1 MSETIPAKPGATYK
15 FTVRSAEEAVETI
28 RAKLGENAK
37 VLSVRQIDG
46 GLGGLFS
53 KPKLE
58 VIAQVG
64 EEPAPT
70 PSPVVPAP
78 EEDSISA
85 KGPNASASAGPPA
98 PTGPRGR
105 VSSTYGVGP
114 ASAEEM
120 PSRVGLEAMRRDTPT
135 QLPQLLKRSGFSES
149 MLNRLAADPA
159 FADSAVQPLHRGLAE
174 VGQQLRKLASARKP
188 RPLPARSA
196 FLGTS
201 GVGRTTALCKWLGKE
216 VFSRQRKG
224 RVLKAEFDR
233 PNPAEGLSV
242 FCEALGLTVE
252 YYAPEN
258 DAAPQTFGGPA
269 GEFLYADLPGI
280 SLRSAEENTQLR
292 KFLDT
297 EKFAGRVLVLN
308 AAYDLSL
315 LRRAYAAGVDLGATH
330 VVFTHLDE
338 VEHWA
343 RLWDFLIE
351 GQLTPLFLA
360 TGPSLAGDCEEN
372 VVEAVLRKT
381 LPGA

>member
-15 FTVRSAEEAVETI
+15 FTVGSAEEAVETI

-37 VLSVRQIDG
+37 VLSVRQVSG

-64 EEPAPT
+64 EEVAPT
-70 PSPVVPAP
+70 PAPVVEDETLSANDGADASVPTAP
-78 EEDSISA
+78 RA
-85 KGPNASASAGPPA
+85 
-98 PTGPRGR
+98 R

-114 ASAEEM
+114 NSAEEM
-120 PSRVGLEAMRRDTPT
+120 PARISLEARRRDTPT
-135 QLPQLLKRSGFSES
+135 QLPQLLKRSGFSDG

-280 SLRSAEENTQLR
+280 SLRSEEENTQLR
-292 KFLDT
+292 KFLDR
-297 EKFAGRVLVLN
+297 EKFGGRVLVLN
-308 AAYDLSL
+308 AAYDPSL
-315 LRRAYAAGVDLGATH
+315 LRRTYAAGVDLGCTH

-338 VEHWA
+338 VEHWG

-351 GQLTPLFLA
+351 GQLAPLFLA

-372 VVEAVLRKT
+372 VVDAVLRKT

>member
-1 MSETIPAKPGATYK
+1 MSETIPAKSGATYK

-64 EEPAPT
+64 DEPSPT
-70 PSPVVPAP
+70 PTPVIPA
-78 EEDSISA
+78 EDEGMLA
-85 KGPNASASAGPPA
+85 NDT
-98 PTGPRGR
+98 PTGPRAR
-105 VSSTYGVGP
+105 LSSTYGVGP

-120 PSRVGLEAMRRDTPT
+120 PARMGLDARRRDTPT
-135 QLPQLLKRSGFSES
+135 QLPQLLKRSGFSEG
-149 MLNRLAADPA
+149 MLTRLAADPA

-233 PNPAEGLSV
+233 PNPAEGLTV

-280 SLRSAEENTQLR
+280 SLRNEEENTQLR
-292 KFLDT
+292 KFLDR
-297 EKFAGRVLVLN
+297 EKFGGRVLVLN

-315 LRRAYAAGVDLGATH
+315 LRRTYAAGVDLSCTH

-338 VEHWA
+338 VEHWG

-372 VVEAVLRKT
+372 VFEAVLRKT

>member
-1 MSETIPAKPGATYK
+1 MSMSDTTPAKPGATYK

-28 RAKLGENAK
+28 RARLGENAK
-37 VLSVRQIDG
+37 VLSVRQVDG
-46 GLGGLFS
+46 GALGLFS

-64 EEPAPT
+64 EDPMPASAEPNFAEN
-70 PSPVVPAP
+70 VPA
-78 EEDSISA
+78 
-85 KGPNASASAGPPA
+85 AGANPPA
-98 PTGPRGR
+98 TTPTPRGR
-105 VSSTYGVGP
+105 IGATYGVGP
-114 ASAEEM
+114 GSADEM
-120 PSRVGLEAMRRDTPT
+120 PARVSLENLRRDEPT
-135 QLPQLLKRSGFSES
+135 QLPQLLRRSGFSEAVIT
-149 MLNRLAADPA
+149 RLSANPA

-174 VGQQLRKLASARKP
+174 VGQQLRKLAGNRKP

-216 VFSRQRKG
+216 VFSRQRQG

-252 YYAPEN
+252 YYAPESA
-258 DAAPQTFGGPA
+258 AAPETFGGPA
-269 GEFLYADLPGI
+269 GEFLYADLPGL
-280 SLRSAEENTQLR
+280 SLRSAEDNTQLR
-292 KFLDT
+292 KFLDR
-297 EKFAGRVLVLN
+297 EKFIGRVLVLN
-308 AAYDLSL
+308 AAYDLAL
-315 LRRAYAAGVDLGATH
+315 MRRAYAAGVDFGCTH

-338 VEHWA
+338 VEHWG

-351 GQLTPLFLA
+351 GQLAPLFLA

-372 VVEAVLRKT
+372 VIEAVLRKT